1 MPEALELESSRKEL
15 EDYLKVQREIEVRG
29 LRRQM
34 KTRGGLIHFVRYFWP
49 VLEPKAEL
57 IEGWPLEA
65 ICLHLEAVTYGE
77 ITRLLINVPPGF
89 MKSLLVN
96 VFWPAWEWAI
106 GHSSMRYV
114 TFSYAAS
121 LTLRDNGRFRD
132 LIQSDKYLE
141 LFGREFT
148 PRKVGEEKVSN
159 NKTGW
164 KLASSIGGVGTG
176 ERGDRVLLDDP
187 HNVKESESDTV
198 RQETVRWFRESL
210 SSRFNNPKTAFIVI
224 MQRVH
229 EGDVSGTI
237 RKDFP
242 EYVHLFIQMEFDP
255 KWRCKTPIGWEDPRT
270 EEGELAW
277 PARFN
282 TKLTQQLKTALGAYA
297 YAGQFQQTP
306 EVRGGG
312 ILKRHYWQKWT
323 ERRYPVFEYLLA
335 SLDTAY
341 TEKHENDPS
350 AMTIWGV
357 FRDQHDNTRIMLV
370 YAWEGWAQLHELVTS
385 VNWMCNPKW
394 KPQID
399 EKTLEILKKLP
410 RFPVHK
416 LIIEAK
422 ASGISAAQELYRL
435 FGGFGAY
442 SIELLDPKKLGG
454 GDKVARV
461 HSIEATFESGM
472 IYAPVNSANGLYP
485 KFAEKVIDQ
494 AAKFPRAAHDDLT
507 DTVSQALRY
516 LRETGLIARS
526 EEHAADF
533 AQKASYT
540 PPYQAP
546 YG

>member
-1 MPEALELESSRKEL
+1 MLEALELAGTRKDL
-15 EDYLKVQREIEVRG
+15 EDYLKAQREVEVRA
-29 LRRQM
+29 LRRQF
-34 KTRGGLIHFVRYFWP
+34 KERGGFIKFVKYFWP

-57 IEGWPLEA
+57 VDGKPLEA

-96 VFWPAWEWAI
+96 VFWPAWEWGI

-132 LIQSDKYLE
+132 LIQSERYRE
-141 LFGREFT
+141 IFGKEFT

-176 ERGDRVLLDDP
+176 ERGDRILLDDP
-187 HNVKESESDTV
+187 HNVKESESDVV

-210 SSRFNNPKTAFIVI
+210 SSRFNNPKTAFIII

-229 EGDVSGTI
+229 EADVSGTVI
-237 RKDFP
+237 KDFP
-242 EYVHLFIQMEFDP
+242 EYVHLRIQMEFDP
-255 KWRCKTPIGWEDPRT
+255 KMTSKTKIGWQDWRK

-277 PARFN
+277 PERFDEKIN
-282 TKLTQQLKTALGAYA
+282 QQLKTALGSYA
-297 YAGQFQQTP
+297 YAGQYQQTP

-312 ILKRHYWQKWT
+312 IIKRIYWRPWT
-323 ERRYPVFEYLLA
+323 APRYPVFEYLLA

-341 TEKHENDPS
+341 TEKHDNDPS
-350 AMTIWGV
+350 AMTVWGV
-357 FRDQHDNTRIMLV
+357 FRDDHKNTKVMLV
-370 YAWEGWAQLHELVTS
+370 YAWEGWAQLHELVNS

-394 KPQID
+394 KPKPPQVD
-399 EKTLEILKKLP
+399 EPTLDLMKRLP

-422 ASGISAAQELYRL
+422 ASGISCGQELHRL
-435 FGGFGAY
+435 FGNMGSY
-442 SIELLDPKKLGG
+442 SIEILDPKKLGG
-454 GDKVARV
+454 GDKIARA
-461 HSIEATFESGM
+461 HSVEATFESGM
-472 IYAPVNSANGLYP
+472 VYAPNA

-494 AAKFPRAAHDDLT
+494 AAKFPKAEHDDLV
-507 DTVSQALRY
+507 DTTTQGLRY
-516 LRETGLIARS
+516 LRETGLIART

-533 AQKASYT
+533 AQKAAYQ
-540 PPYQAP
+540 PPLP
-546 YG
+546 PLYGF